1 LIGAGNAILNA
12 ADFRK
17 EKIVRTRFT
26 VSVLALLFVC
36 ACGGGREQSPR
47 VDVSITD
54 LRLAQ
59 AGVLEQ
65 TYAMTLRVQNPHNF
79 EIVADGLSFSVETNG
94 KLFARGVS
102 NESVVIPRLGEAMVR
117 VQAVSDTSKAVEQV
131 MDFQNIGFDGF
142 RYRLVGRF
150 FSGDQKF
157 PFDYRGKIAIG
168 R

>member
-1 LIGAGNAILNA
+1 LNA

-17 EKIVRTRFT
+17 EKIMRTRLAA
-26 VSVLALLFVC
+26 SVLALLFVC
-36 ACGGGREQSPR
+36 ACGGGGGKERAPR

-59 AGVLEQ
+59 AGALEQ
-65 TYAMTLRVQNPHNF
+65 TYAMTLRVQNPNNF
-79 EIVADGLSFSVETNG
+79 EIAADGLSFSVESNG

-102 NESVVIPRLGEAMVR
+102 NESVIIPRLGEAMVQ

-150 FSGDQKF
+150 FSGNQKF

>member
-1 LIGAGNAILNA
+1 M
-12 ADFRK
+12 
-17 EKIVRTRFT
+17 RTRLV

-36 ACGGGREQSPR
+36 ACGGGRERLPH

-59 AGVLEQ
+59 ASVLEQ

-102 NESVVIPRLGEAMVR
+102 NESVVIPRLGEAMVQVR
-117 VQAVSDTSKAVEQV
+117 AVSDTPKAIEQV
-131 MDFQNIGFDGF
+131 MDMQKIGLGGF

-150 FSGDQKF
+150 FSGNQKY
-157 PFDYRGKIAIG
+157 PFDYRGKIAIT

>member
-1 LIGAGNAILNA
+1 M
-12 ADFRK
+12 
-17 EKIVRTRFT
+17 RTRLA

-36 ACGGGREQSPR
+36 ACGGGGGKGRAPR

-65 TYAMTLRVQNPHNF
+65 TYAMTWRVQNPNNL
-79 EIVADGLSFSVETNG
+79 EIAADGLSFSVESNG

-102 NESVVIPRLGEAMVR
+102 NESVIIPRLGEAMVQ

-131 MDFQNIGFDGF
+131 MDFPNIGFDGF

-150 FSGDQKF
+150 FSGNQKV

>member
-1 LIGAGNAILNA
+1 LNA

-17 EKIVRTRFT
+17 EKIMRTRLA
-26 VSVLALLFVC
+26 VSTLAILFVC
-36 ACGGGREQSPR
+36 ACGGGGRERSPR

-65 TYAMTLRVQNPHNF
+65 TYAMTLRVQNPNNF
-79 EIVADGLSFSVETNG
+79 EIAADGLSFSVDTDC

-102 NESVVIPRLGEAMVR
+102 NESVVIPRLGEAMVQ
-117 VQAVSDTSKAVEQV
+117 VQAVSDTSKAVEQAL
-131 MDFQNIGFDGF
+131 DFQNFALDGF

-150 FSGDQKF
+150 FSGNQKF
-157 PFDYRGKIAIG
+157 PFDYQGKIAIG

>member
-1 LIGAGNAILNA
+1 M
-12 ADFRK
+12 
-17 EKIVRTRFT
+17 RTRFA
-26 VSVLALLFVC
+26 VSVLALLLVC
-36 ACGGGREQSPR
+36 ACGGREERPPR

-102 NESVVIPRLGEAMVR
+102 NEPVVIPRLGEAMVQ
-117 VQAVSDTSKAVEQV
+117 VQAVSDTTRAIEQV
-131 MDFQNIGFDGF
+131 MDFQNIAFEGF

-150 FSGDQKF
+150 FSGNQRF
-157 PFDYRGKIAIG
+157 PFDYRGKIAMT

>member
-1 LIGAGNAILNA
+1 LNA
-12 ADFRK
+12 ADIRK
-17 EKIVRTRFT
+17 EKIMHTRLG
-26 VSVLALLFVC
+26 VSALALLFVC
-36 ACGGGREQSPR
+36 ACGGGRERSPR

-65 TYAMTLRVQNPHNF
+65 TYAMTLRVQNPNNF
-79 EIVADGLSFSVETNG
+79 EIAADGLSFSVETNG

-102 NESVVIPRLGEAMVR
+102 NESVVIPRLGEAMVQ
-117 VQAVSDTSKAVEQV
+117 VQAVSDTSKAVEQA
-131 MDFQNIGFDGF
+131 MDFQNFALDGF

-150 FSGDQKF
+150 FSGNQKF
-157 PFDYRGKIAIG
+157 PFDYRGKITIG

>member
-1 LIGAGNAILNA
+1 LNA
-12 ADFRK
+12 ADIRK
-17 EKIVRTRFT
+17 EKIMHTRLG
-26 VSVLALLFVC
+26 VSALALLFVC
-36 ACGGGREQSPR
+36 ACGGGRERSPR
-47 VDVSITD
+47 VDVSIAD

-65 TYAMTLRVQNPHNF
+65 TYAMTLRVQNPNNF
-79 EIVADGLSFSVETNG
+79 EIAADGLSFSVETNG

-102 NESVVIPRLGEAMVR
+102 NEAVVIPRLGEAMVQ
-117 VQAVSDTSKAVEQV
+117 VQAVSDTSKAVEQA
-131 MDFQNIGFDGF
+131 MDFQNFALDGF

-150 FSGDQKF
+150 FSGNQKF

>member
-1 LIGAGNAILNA
+1 LNA

-17 EKIVRTRFT
+17 EKIMRTRFA

-36 ACGGGREQSPR
+36 ACGGRGERPPR

-102 NESVVIPRLGEAMVR
+102 NEPVVIPRLGEAMVQ
-117 VQAVSDTSKAVEQV
+117 VQAVSGTTRAIEQV
-131 MDFQNIGFDGF
+131 MDFQNIALDGF

-150 FSGDQKF
+150 FSGNQRF
-157 PFDYRGKIAIG
+157 PFDYRGKIAIT

>member
-1 LIGAGNAILNA
+1 M
-12 ADFRK
+12 
-17 EKIVRTRFT
+17 RTRFA
-26 VSVLALLFVC
+26 VSVLALLLVC
-36 ACGGGREQSPR
+36 ACGGREERPPR

-102 NESVVIPRLGEAMVR
+102 NESVVLPRLGEATVQ
-117 VQAVSDTSKAVEQV
+117 VQAVSDTTRAIEQI
-131 MDFQNIGFDGF
+131 MDFQNIAFEGF

-150 FSGDQKF
+150 FSGNQRF
-157 PFDYRGKIAIG
+157 PFDYRGKIAMT